1 MRRNSGVGI
10 LIPTCG
16 RPALLRLALDSA
28 LRQEGSE
35 VRIIVI
41 DNAPTGEA
49 ESLVESLRDPRIS
62 YVANQEN
69 IGLPGSV
76 NKGVALF
83 PPAVGWVT
91 VLADDDL
98 LDPGF
103 VRAAMGC
110 AERTGARSVVDG
122 HRIFIDKEGA
132 KIRDAHRPAP
142 AASAF
147 GYIKARARFWRESYL
162 TGVLFH
168 REAFVKSGGYPVF
181 STGAG
186 TDDAFI
192 FSLALQDRLYHTDE
206 AVARIRVHPE
216 AESRNAAK
224 ALEHLKS
231 ISELEAYVL
240 SKAEASGLFDRRQ
253 FANIRNVM
261 RSYIAMTNDLL
272 WNTRAG
278 SAVVEEG
285 PPKTEGI
292 RQLCEVAKQG
302 TFPFTARTHAN
313 AFLLGNTGLFLESY
327 SAYRTFWRV
336 VKLLNVLRMEL
347 E

>member
-1 MRRNSGVGI
+1 MTSTVGI

-28 LRQEGSE
+28 RRQEDAG
-35 VRIIVI
+35 VRVIVI

-49 ESLVESLRDPRIS
+49 GAFVESLRDPRIS
-62 YVANQEN
+62 YVANPEN

-83 PPAVGWVT
+83 PPAVAWVT

-103 VRAAMGC
+103 VRAAMEC

-122 HRIFIDKEGA
+122 HRIFIDKGGA

-147 GYIKARARFWRESYL
+147 EYIKARARFWRESYL
-162 TGVLFH
+162 TGILFH
-168 REAFVKSGGYPVF
+168 RDAFVKSGGYPAF

-186 TDDAFI
+186 TDDAFL
-192 FSLALQDRLYHTDE
+192 FSLTLQDRLYHTDE

-224 ALEHLKS
+224 ALDHLKS
-231 ISELEAYVL
+231 TSELEAYVL
-240 SKAEASGLFDRRQ
+240 DKAEASGLFDRRQ
-253 FANIRNVM
+253 LLRLRKVM

-272 WNTRAG
+272 WITRAA
-278 SAVVEEG
+278 SAVVEED

-292 RQLCEVAKQG
+292 RRLCEVAKEG
-302 TFPFTARTHAN
+302 TFPFTARTRAN
-313 AFLLGNTGLFLESY
+313 AFLLGNTGLFLESH

-336 VKLLNVLRMEL
+336 VKLLHVLRLEL
-347 E
+347 G